1 MHQSTKGYGA
11 VLGLNLSHDRSACLI
26 VDGCIRV
33 AIAEERLSRI
43 KHDIPLNSRLEQ
55 FCLIPLKA
63 IDYCLN
69 AAALSFDDIG
79 LVVAST
85 VYVLD
90 SKTGQRRT
98 LRIEDITRQ
107 CPGLAPERVRILGH
121 HFSHAISS
129 AWCSGFE
136 DAAVIV
142 IDGGG
147 SIVKHSG
154 NQPVEFE
161 RTTLYSMQ
169 QRELKMLRRSTG
181 GPPDYGNSIGDFYQ
195 LINVFLGFRRGEEGK
210 TMGLAAYGQPMR
222 GSIFETAFMI
232 NDDCTHQVSPYF
244 QFTATG
250 GFAEKLTECFGPPRS
265 KPRPDDTLDRH
276 IAASAQ
282 WAIEN
287 ALVKLCRAAK
297 KIVKSPRLC
306 LAGGVALN
314 CVANTRILFD
324 GPFDELFIQPA
335 SSDDGTALGNALW
348 GWKLLTHEIPDVGSW
363 SAYLGRPYDEH
374 EISVALKKYEDDI
387 SVHRPE
393 NVAAD
398 VADSLER
405 GLIVG
410 MFRGGSEFGP
420 RALGHRSIFCDSRV
434 PRMQDHLNTRVKHR
448 EPFRPFAPLVLE
460 AVAADYFELKT
471 PSPFMLLAAAV
482 RCPEKI
488 PAVTHVDGSARIQTV
503 NDKQDHFL
511 CDLLRAFAV
520 RTSVPVILNTSF
532 NVAGEPI
539 VETPADAIRC
549 FLGTG
554 IDVLYLE
561 HFRIARKP

>member
-1 MHQSTKGYGA
+1 MHLSTKGSGA

-43 KHDIPLNSRLEQ
+43 KHDIPLNARLEQ
-55 FCLIPLKA
+55 FCHLPLKA
-63 IDYCLN
+63 IDYCLD
-69 AAALSFDDIG
+69 AASLSLNDID

-90 SKTGQRRT
+90 SKTGQRRR
-98 LRIEDITRQ
+98 LRIEDITQQ
-107 CPGLAPERVRILGH
+107 CPGLSPERVRILGH

-147 SIVKHSG
+147 SIVRHRNG
-154 NQPVEFE
+154 HPVEFE
-161 RTTLYSMQ
+161 RTTLYGMQ
-169 QRELKMLRRSTG
+169 KRELKMLRRSTG

-195 LINVFLGFRRGEEGK
+195 LVNLFLGFRRGEEGK

-222 GSIFETAFMI
+222 GSIFETAFVVS
-232 NDDCTHQVSPYF
+232 DDCTHQVSPYF
-244 QFTATG
+244 QFTSTG
-250 GFAEKLTECFGPPRS
+250 SFNEKLTECFGPPRRT
-265 KPRPDDTLDRH
+265 PRPDDTLDRQ

-287 ALVKLCRAAK
+287 ALLKLCRAAR
-297 KIVKSPRLC
+297 KIVKSQRLC

-314 CVANTRILFD
+314 CVANSRVLFD
-324 GPFDELFIQPA
+324 GSFDELFIQPA

-348 GWKLLTHEIPDVGSW
+348 GWKLLTHEIPDGRSW
-363 SAYLGRPYDEH
+363 SAYLGRTYDEH
-374 EISVALKKYEDDI
+374 EISVALKEYEKSI
-387 SVHRPE
+387 TVHRPE

-410 MFRGGSEFGP
+410 MFRGRSEFGP
-420 RALGHRSIFCDSRV
+420 RALGHRSIFCDSRG
-434 PRMQDHLNTRVKHR
+434 PHMQDHLNNRVKHR

-460 AVAADYFELKT
+460 DYAAAYFDLKT
-471 PSPFMLLAAAV
+471 PSPYMLLAAPV
-482 RCPEKI
+482 RFPEKI

-503 NDKQDHFL
+503 NYKQDRFL
-511 CDLLRAFAV
+511 CDLLRAFAA
-520 RTSVPVILNTSF
+520 RTNVPVILNTSF

-539 VETPADAIRC
+539 VETPTDAIRC
-549 FLGTG
+549 LLGTG

-561 HFRIARKP
+561 DFRISR

>member
-1 MHQSTKGYGA
+1 MHLSTKGSGA
-11 VLGLNLSHDRSACLI
+11 VLGINLSHDSSACLI

-43 KHDIPLNSRLEQ
+43 KHHMPLHSQLRL
-55 FCLIPLKA
+55 CHVPLQA
-63 IDYCLN
+63 ITYCLD
-69 AAALSFDDIG
+69 AASLSLNDID

-98 LRIEDITRQ
+98 LGIEDITRQ

-121 HFSHAISS
+121 HFSHAIST

-147 SIVKHSG
+147 SIVRHNG
-154 NQPVEFE
+154 GQPVEFE

-169 QRELKMLRRSTG
+169 KRELKMLRRSTG
-181 GPPDYGNSIGDFYQ
+181 GPPAYGNSAGDFYQ
-195 LINVFLGFRRGEEGK
+195 LINMYLGFGRGEEGK
-210 TMGLAAYGQPMR
+210 TMGLAAYGQPMPN
-222 GSIFETAFMI
+222 SIFETAFVV
-232 NDDCTHQVSPYF
+232 NDDFTHQVSPYF
-244 QFTATG
+244 QYTSTG
-250 GFAEKLTECFGPPRS
+250 GFHEKLTECFGPPRS
-265 KPRPDDTLDRH
+265 KPKPDDGLDQQ

-287 ALVKLCRAAK
+287 ALLKLSKAARR
-297 KIVKSPRLC
+297 IVKSPRLC

-314 CVANTRILFD
+314 CVANSRILFD

-348 GWKLLTHEIPDVGSW
+348 GWKLLSREIPDAKSW
-363 SAYLGRPYDEH
+363 SAYLGRSYNEH
-374 EISVALKKYEDDI
+374 EISVALKEYDDI
-387 SVHRPE
+387 IVQRPE
-393 NVAAD
+393 NLAAD
-398 VADSLER
+398 MADSLER

-420 RALGHRSIFCDSRV
+420 RALGHRSIFCD
-434 PRMQDHLNTRVKHR
+434 PRGPNMQDHLNTRVKHR

-460 AVAADYFELKT
+460 DCAPEYFDLQT
-471 PSPFMLLAAAV
+471 PSPFMLLAAPV

-503 NDKQDHFL
+503 NDKQDRFL
-511 CDLLRAFAV
+511 CELLRAFAA
-520 RTSVPVILNTSF
+520 RTNIPVILNTSF

-561 HFRIARKP
+561 DFRISRKVC